1 MSIDRAPVFWLTAR
15 QFLDGKAVRNVSLLA
30 AVPMIIGIIDIIAS
44 GSDVTIRMILGH
56 SFNEL
61 SIPTLLPLIALMLA
75 STSIGN
81 EISDRTLI
89 YLVLKPWN
97 RMRLVIEKYLSS
109 ITVGALITIAFVFL
123 TWLMLAIAGSRYDGK
138 LLVAMI
144 VASVLAI
151 AAYAAAFTLL
161 SLMITRV
168 LMAGLL
174 YVLIWESLL
183 ARFIPGLRLLSI
195 RHYVQSAYADILGD
209 GSINV
214 AQQATLGGSLIVL
227 GAIVVVAILLSWL
240 RLQQMDLD

>member
-1 MSIDRAPVFWLTAR
+1 MSVDRAPVFWLTAR
-15 QFLDGKAVRNVSLLA
+15 QFLDGKTVRNVALLA
-30 AVPMIIGIIDIIAS
+30 AVPLLIGLIDIIAS
-44 GSDVTIRMILGH
+44 GTNITIRTILGH

-89 YLVLKPWN
+89 YLVLKPWS
-97 RMRLVIEKYLSS
+97 RMRLIFEKYLSS
-109 ITVGALITIAFVFL
+109 IVVGILITIAFAFL
-123 TWLMLAIAGSRYDGK
+123 TWLVLAIVGSRFDGE
-138 LLVAMI
+138 LLLAMI
-144 VASVLAI
+144 VASILAI

-161 SLMITRV
+161 SLLITRV

-195 RHYVQSAYADILGD
+195 RHYVQSAYAEILND

-214 AQQATLGGSLIVL
+214 AQQASLGTSLIVL
-227 GAIVVVAILLSWL
+227 GAVIAVAITLSWL